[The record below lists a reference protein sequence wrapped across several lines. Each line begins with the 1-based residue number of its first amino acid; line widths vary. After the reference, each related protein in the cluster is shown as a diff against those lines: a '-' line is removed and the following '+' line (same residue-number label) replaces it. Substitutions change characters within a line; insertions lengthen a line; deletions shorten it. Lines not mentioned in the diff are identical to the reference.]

1 MSENPAGH
9 MNSPKG
15 VALTGF
21 DALFMV
27 RRAPAILL
35 PVPVSIVALPRM
47 SESRPPDPLA
57 RLGEK
62 IDKARAERVR
72 RQPAVGD
79 RSAMQQGLG
88 LGVRIGIELVVA
100 IVVATGLGWAIDR
113 WFGTRPWGMIVLF
126 FLGVA
131 AGMLNVYRAVTGVSG
146 PVGFRP
152 PDVGAA
158 ASEGRS
164 DDEDC

>member
-1 MSENPAGH
+1 
-9 MNSPKG
+9 
-15 VALTGF
+15 
-21 DALFMV
+21 
-27 RRAPAILL
+27 
-35 PVPVSIVALPRM
+35 M

-57 RLGEK
+57 RLGEE
-62 IDKARAERVR
+62 IDKARAQRVR

-79 RSAMQQGLG
+79 RSVLQQGLG
-88 LGVRIGIELVVA
+88 LGLRIGIELVVA

-131 AGMLNVYRAVTGVSG
+131 AGMLNVYRAVTGISGAVGYPG
-146 PVGFRP
+146 PVRVP
-152 PDVGAA
+152 P
-158 ASEGRS
+158 ASKSRW

>member
-1 MSENPAGH
+1 MSEN
-9 MNSPKG
+9 
-15 VALTGF
+15 
-21 DALFMV
+21 
-27 RRAPAILL
+27 
-35 PVPVSIVALPRM
+35 
-47 SESRPPDPLA
+47 RPPDPLA

-72 RQPAVGD
+72 RQPVVAD
-79 RSAMQQGLG
+79 RSVMQQGLG
-88 LGVRIGIELVVA
+88 LGLRIGIELVVA

-131 AGMLNVYRAVTGVSG
+131 AGMLNVYRAVTGIRG
-146 PVGFRP
+146 PVGYRGG
-152 PDVGAA
+152 DQGAA
-158 ASEGRS
+158 GSKSRW

>member
-1 MSENPAGH
+1 
-9 MNSPKG
+9 
-15 VALTGF
+15 
-21 DALFMV
+21 
-27 RRAPAILL
+27 
-35 PVPVSIVALPRM
+35 M

-72 RQPAVGD
+72 KQPAVGD
-79 RSAMQQGLG
+79 RSALQQGLG
-88 LGVRIGIELVVA
+88 LGVRIGVELVVA
-100 IVVATGLGWAIDR
+100 IVVSTGLGWAIDR

-131 AGMLNVYRAVTGVSG
+131 AGMLNVYRAVTGVKG
-146 PVGFRP
+146 PVGYRP
-152 PDVGAA
+152 GAA
-158 ASEGRS
+158 GATAPKGKW